1 MKKTIALLAVL
12 VLANLLSARA
22 DILSQ
27 WTFETSVPAGQPG
40 AGIASANFAAE
51 VGSGIAFGLHAGDAV
66 YSNPAGNGS
75 VESFSSTLWT
85 VGDFYQFQFSTTG
98 FTGIGISF
106 DQTSSGTGPRDFSL
120 SYSVDGSPFT
130 ALSGGS
136 YSVLA
141 NAAPNPVWNSGTSSP
156 VYTFSFDLSF
166 VGVDNATTVDIRLA
180 NDSTVS
186 ANGGTVA
193 AGGTSRVDN
202 FTVYSPVPEPST
214 AALLGLG
221 LLACSFI
228 RRRN

>member
-1 MKKTIALLAVL
+1 MKKPIILLSAL
-12 VLANLLSARA
+12 VLSTLLSARA

-27 WTFETSVPAGQPG
+27 WTFEINTPADLPDSTS
-40 AGIASANFAAE
+40 I
-51 VGSGIAFGLHAGDAV
+51 SGIAADFGNGTASGVHASALSDWTT
-66 YSNPAGNGS
+66 PAGNGS
-75 VESFSSTLWT
+75 ANSLNGNTWAI
-85 VGDFYQFQFSTTG
+85 GDFYQFQFSTTG

-120 SYSVDGSPFT
+120 SYSVNGSPFV

-141 NAAPNPVWNSGTSSP
+141 NAAPNPVWTSGTSSP
-156 VYTFSFDLSF
+156 LYSFSFDLSF
-166 VGVDNATTVDIRLA
+166 TGVDNATTVDIRLA

-228 RRRN
+228 RRRS

>member
-1 MKKTIALLAVL
+1 MKKTITILSALILST
-12 VLANLLSARA
+12 LLSARA
-22 DILSQ
+22 DVLSQ

-40 AGIASANFAAE
+40 AGIASVNFAAE
-51 VGSGIAFGLHAGDAV
+51 VGGGIAFGLHAGDAV

-75 VESFSSTLWT
+75 VESLSSTLWA

-120 SYSVDGSPFT
+120 SFSVNGSPFT
-130 ALSGGS
+130 ELGGGS

-141 NAAPNPVWNSGTSSP
+141 NATPNPTWNPTTSSP
-156 VYTFSFDLSF
+156 LYSFSFDLSF
-166 VGVDNATTVDIRLA
+166 AGVDNATTVDIRLA
-180 NDSTVS
+180 NVSTVS
-186 ANGGTVA
+186 ASGGVVGT
-193 AGGTSRVDN
+193 GGTSRVDN

-221 LLACSFI
+221 LLAGSFI
-228 RRRN
+228 RRRK